1 MKATEAVR
9 TDIRWQRIFSEQR
22 VLGLIGLAIVLTLHL
37 QAMPVELKIQNF
49 FISSA
54 IALFAFPFV
63 MRKIPKSPLLTSILV
78 FSAFVFLHSVVALV
92 ADFFVTPY
100 AEIRFLSWMRQF
112 FALLAGVMTFLVF
125 RAVFLRV
132 PLQKVL
138 FLLLIAAIPGLV
150 LAFMNI
156 LWGAF
161 QVQWARDIVVG
172 VRSVLTPEGS
182 TSALRAS
189 GFAMEPSS
197 FAALLVI
204 LFFPVLFVRLLNH
217 SMRLRDLLLIGLS
230 LLAFSWTFSLTGV
243 LLLMVFGVSGLIF
256 GPRRPLFAQAL
267 MIIAAL
273 VIVFVVLFPNNQ
285 ILRHA
290 GVLIAGGANVSFT
303 DRWYGLAAP
312 FLAMFDS
319 YSMIG
324 YGLGGVA
331 THFDELVPK
340 SVQAEIL
347 AVKWKEFP
355 NLATI
360 IGRIFAEGG
369 AIGLMLFLAIFWVA
383 FRQVSILIRHAR
395 EDGSFIT
402 YATIRLSLLAVLASL
417 FFATGSYHTPFIWL
431 WLAMAD
437 SEYVSHRLEKS

>member
-1 MKATEAVR
+1 M
-9 TDIRWQRIFSEQR
+9 
-22 VLGLIGLAIVLTLHL
+22 LLLTLHL
-37 QAMPVELKIQNF
+37 QAMPVDLKIQNF
-49 FISSA
+49 YISSA
-54 IALFAFPFV
+54 IALLAFPFV
-63 MRKIPKSPLLTSILV
+63 IRQIPKSSLLMSILV
-78 FSAFVFLHSVVALV
+78 FSGFIFLHSVVALI

-100 AEIRFLSWMRQF
+100 AEIRFLSWTRQF
-112 FALLAGVMTFLVF
+112 LALLAGVMTFLVF
-125 RAVFLRV
+125 RAVFLHM
-132 PLQKVL
+132 PLRKI
-138 FLLLIAAIPGLV
+138 FALLLLAAIPGLLMAV
-150 LAFMNI
+150 INI

-161 QVQWARDIVVG
+161 QMQWARDVVVG
-172 VRSVLTPEGS
+172 VRSVFTPEGS
-182 TSALRAS
+182 TTALRAS

-204 LFFPVLFVRLLNH
+204 LFFPVFYVHLLTHKIN
-217 SMRLRDLLLIGLS
+217 LKNLLLVGLS
-230 LLAFSWTFSLTGV
+230 LLAFGWTFSLTGV
-243 LLLMVFGVSGLIF
+243 LLLMIFAIGGLTL
-256 GPRRPLFAQAL
+256 GPKRMLFAQVL
-267 MIIAAL
+267 TVVAAL
-273 VIVFVVLFPNNQ
+273 VIVSVVLFPNNQ

-347 AVKWKEFP
+347 AVKWREFP
-355 NLATI
+355 SLATI

-369 AIGLMLFLAIFWVA
+369 AMGLFLFLLIFVVA
-383 FRQVSILIRHAR
+383 FRQLSRLVNLRAEHDHVDYYLTMRLALITVF
-395 EDGSFIT
+395 G
-402 YATIRLSLLAVLASL
+402 SL

-431 WLAMAD
+431 WLALVD
-437 SEYVSHRLEKS
+437 SRFILLRERRGASTIHSNKFS